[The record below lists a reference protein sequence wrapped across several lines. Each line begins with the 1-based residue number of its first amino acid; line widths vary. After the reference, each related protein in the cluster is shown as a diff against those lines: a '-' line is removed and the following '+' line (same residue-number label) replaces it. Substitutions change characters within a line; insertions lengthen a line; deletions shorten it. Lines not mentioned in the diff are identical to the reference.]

1 MVIYKKSIEKAKTA
15 GLLIHTAQWKVRR
28 TLAFSIHELAVI
40 LGDEIAQSDLVPVFN
55 GFIKDLDEVRIGVLK
70 HLAHFLR
77 LLRPH
82 HRRDYLPRMDEFLR
96 TDNEKNWR
104 FRLEL
109 ATQLVGIVDL
119 FSPQDCQT
127 FLAPIALALM
137 ADKVVHIRHT
147 CFTVVSIIHIYVH
160 CPKSVHGKLSHIY
173 VFEYIYMYTTDPVVY
188 FV

>member
-1 MVIYKKSIEKAKTA
+1 M
-15 GLLIHTAQWKVRR
+15 RR

-40 LGDEIAQSDLVPVFN
+40 LGEEIAQSDLVPVFN

-147 CFTVVSIIHIYVH
+147 CFTVVSIIHLYVQYAQNQSMTSFPYI
-160 CPKSVHGKLSHIY
+160 CIICSRMDDYLLKNVRGKYLVCVCLGSFSLI
-173 VFEYIYMYTTDPVVY
+173 VFV
-188 FV
+188 F